1 METKKKLIYYIEVI
15 LNIIVS
21 LVALVQAS
29 ILLSKQESTTIN
41 IIFICISA
49 LFLVISFL
57 YLWKLIKKEFISPLL
72 FNILTLVMAFVALTC
87 FILMLVDFKLIF
99 FIIFVVE
106 FIFATILQ
114 TFAMNYDDGKIRYNH
129 VKRASRKSPTCTIQI
144 STEYLVKDSY
154 TPEEAEKTLN
164 QLYSIHNNDGFSME
178 EYEKIKVK
186 ILKYIKP
193 SD

>member
-1 METKKKLIYYIEVI
+1 METKKKFIYYIEVI

-21 LVALVQAS
+21 LVALIQAS
-29 ILLSKQESTTIN
+29 IQLSKQESVTTN
-41 IIFICISA
+41 IIFICVSA
-49 LFLVISFL
+49 LFLIISFL

-72 FNILTLVMAFVALTC
+72 LNILTLTMSLIALTC
-87 FILMLVDFKLIF
+87 FILMLIDFKLLF
-99 FIIFVVE
+99 FIIFVIE
-106 FIFATILQ
+106 FVLATIVQ

-154 TPEEAEKTLN
+154 TPEEAEKTIN
-164 QLYSIHNNDGFSME
+164 QLYSIHNNEGFSME
-178 EYEKIKVK
+178 EYEKIKEK
-186 ILKYIKP
+186 IIKNIKP